1 MGPCM
6 KRLLLLAAF
15 ERTSQ
20 MAESDFFA
28 ASPRHECPLLEHAT
42 PRTHCQA
49 ARGPSLLDVLWLV
62 PPPSG
67 GGTVRAIPLPL
78 NPLWPHMVFHSRFFG
93 NAELEGCGLP
103 MLPLIWF
110 RIPHCQPSSKPSGFK
125 VPNFEY
131 NGTFLGILAY
141 LLSVRH

>member
-1 MGPCM
+1 MKSTASPGCPRVWTCPAAATGPFSA
-6 KRLLLLAAF
+6 RLLL
-15 ERTSQ
+15 
-20 MAESDFFA
+20 
-28 ASPRHECPLLEHAT
+28 ASAKCNTLVGHRRLM
-42 PRTHCQA
+42 
-49 ARGPSLLDVLWLV
+49 LWLE

-78 NPLWPHMVFHSRFFG
+78 NPSLNPSWWPHMVFHSRFFG
-93 NAELEGCGLP
+93 NAELEGCGLA

-125 VPNFEY
+125 VPNLEH
-131 NGTFLGILAY
+131 NGTFLGIVAC

>member
-1 MGPCM
+1 MKRM

-62 PPPSG
+62 PPRSG
-67 GGTVRAIPLPL
+67 GGTMRASPLPL
-78 NPLWPHMVFHSRFFG
+78 SPL
-93 NAELEGCGLP
+93 CGLTWSP
-103 MLPLIWF
+103 TLGFLEM
-110 RIPHCQPSSKPSGFK
+110 PSWKAVVFPRCHSFGS
-125 VPNFEY
+125 
-131 NGTFLGILAY
+131 AY
-141 LLSVRH
+141 LTASHRVSHLTSKCPTLNTMGHS

>member
-1 MGPCM
+1 M

-28 ASPRHECPLLEHAT
+28 ASSRHECPLLEHVT

-49 ARGPSLLDVLWLV
+49 VRGPPLLDVLWLV

-67 GGTVRAIPLPL
+67 GGTEWATPLPL
-78 NPLWPHMVFHSRFFG
+78 NPSLWPHMVSHSRFFG

-110 RIPHCQPSSKPSGFK
+110 RIPVTASHRVSH
-125 VPNFEY
+125 
-131 NGTFLGILAY
+131 LA
-141 LLSVRH
+141 

>member
-20 MAESDFFA
+20 MAESGFFA

-67 GGTVRAIPLPL
+67 GGTEWAIPLPL
-78 NPLWPHMVFHSRFFG
+78 NPSLWLGFLEMPSLKAVVFPCCHSFG
-93 NAELEGCGLP
+93 STYLSLP
-103 MLPLIWF
+103 AI
-110 RIPHCQPSSKPSGFK
+110 
-125 VPNFEY
+125 E
-131 NGTFLGILAY
+131 
-141 LLSVRH
+141 

>member
-1 MGPCM
+1 M

-20 MAESDFFA
+20 VAESDFFA

-62 PPPSG
+62 PLS
-67 GGTVRAIPLPL
+67 
-78 NPLWPHMVFHSRFFG
+78 
-93 NAELEGCGLP
+93 LEGTERGTEWANSTALEPLFMASHGL
-103 MLPLIWF
+103 
-110 RIPHCQPSSKPSGFK
+110 S
-125 VPNFEY
+125 
-131 NGTFLGILAY
+131 
-141 LLSVRH
+141 LSVFWKCRA